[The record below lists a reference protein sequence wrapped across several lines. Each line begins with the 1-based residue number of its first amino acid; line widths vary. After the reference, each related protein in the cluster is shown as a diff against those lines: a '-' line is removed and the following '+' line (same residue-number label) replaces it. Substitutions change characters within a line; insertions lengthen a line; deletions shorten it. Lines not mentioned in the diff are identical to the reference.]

1 MHGTDSPR
9 DRKPLGQSAPGSDCV
24 GSQPAAEAC
33 RACPHRPRLDDG
45 RSGAACGGPTRRQPS
60 YDMAL
65 AATLRGS
72 GRGRS
77 AARQDAQAGQAADR
91 RRDSGARGGAD
102 LRRPAASGDA
112 LDRPRDGQ
120 SGRHLAQFGA
130 SYWATLVEQQLA
142 KG

>member
-1 MHGTDSPR
+1 
-9 DRKPLGQSAPGSDCV
+9 
-24 GSQPAAEAC
+24 
-33 RACPHRPRLDDG
+33 
-45 RSGAACGGPTRRQPS
+45 
-60 YDMAL
+60 MAL

-77 AARQDAQAGQAADR
+77 AARQDAQAGQAGQAADR